1 MSENVN
7 EENSLVIKTPN
18 NIAKKISRQDEL
30 IAFCRLLT
38 TASKS
43 GKPFVYS
50 LELLTKNQ
58 YDDKSITMAE
68 NIANKLKNGYSI
80 DEAVK
85 SIKDM
90 DPVLARLMPLL
101 GNERLVKVFEIY
113 SNYLVKQET
122 CLKQISN
129 LVWYPLLVMILSF
142 LVIIYLNL
150 FYFPVADSMAT
161 FHSFFDSWSLNL
173 LYFMNLSY
181 WPLSLIIPGIIV
193 YLIIDCAIF
202 MISGHFFSSSLWS
215 RLSGIDKTI
224 EMNDKTRLAA
234 FLFLYTEAGYSLS
247 EAIDASLSFFDETTS
262 KELLDFNQAFIQGN
276 KLSEVLYKSNLM
288 SDILKGNETADELV
302 VKFKYAYDAYSYDTI
317 TLIKVVSDK
326 LFYLPLIIAGLVVL
340 AVSLGL
346 FGSYGIFM
354 GNII

>member
-7 EENSLVIKTPN
+7 EEKSLVIKTPY
-18 NIAKKISRQDEL
+18 NIAKKLSKQDEL

-43 GKPFVYS
+43 GKPFVYA
-50 LELLTKNQ
+50 LEYLTKNQ
-58 YDDKSITMAE
+58 YDDKAIKMAE
-68 NIANKLKNGYSI
+68 SIANKLKNGYSI

-85 SIKDM
+85 NIKDI

-101 GNERLVKVFEIY
+101 GNERLVKVFAIY

-122 CLKQISN
+122 SLKQISN
-129 LVWYPLLVMILSF
+129 LVWYPLLVMVLSF
-142 LVIIYLNL
+142 LIIIYLNL
-150 FYFPVADSMAT
+150 YYFPVVHSMAT
-161 FHSFFDSWSLNL
+161 FHSFFDSWSLKL
-173 LYFMNLSY
+173 LYFMNTSY
-181 WPLSLIIPGIIV
+181 WPFSLIIPGIII
-193 YLIIDCAIF
+193 YLIIDCTIF
-202 MISGHFFSSSLWS
+202 MIFGHFLSSSLWS

-234 FLFLYTEAGYSLS
+234 FLYLYTEAGYSLT
-247 EAIDASLSFFDETTS
+247 EAIDASLAFFNETTS
-262 KELLDFNQAFIQGN
+262 KELQDFNNAFIQGN

-302 VKFKYAYDAYSYDTI
+302 IKFKYAYEAYSYETV
-317 TLIKVVSDK
+317 TLLKVVSDK